1 MNVVLDANI
10 YVSALITAGGNPA
23 QILTRWQEGEI
34 DVVVSDE
41 IIEEIRRVT
50 SYPKLWERYRSVREN
65 RDELIERLREIAIV
79 VEPSRTLSA
88 VLQDESDNR
97 YVECA
102 IEGRA
107 EYIVTGDPH
116 LLDIREYQGVEIL
129 SPAALL
135 AVLAATRR

>member
-34 DVVVSDE
+34 DVVVSAE